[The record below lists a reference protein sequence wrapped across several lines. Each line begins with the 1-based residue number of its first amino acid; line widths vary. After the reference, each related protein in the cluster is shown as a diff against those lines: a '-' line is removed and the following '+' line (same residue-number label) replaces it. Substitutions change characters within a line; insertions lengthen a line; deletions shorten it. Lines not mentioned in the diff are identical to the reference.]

1 MAQINNAA
9 IRGEVNFEATAKI
22 TGNGNRSNTAYQNT
36 DGTNTF
42 GNTSYDTVVN
52 GKNATVNAAATAK
65 LAGVTANVQGSST
78 ATVKAPTTTVEGTT
92 SAKVKAPT
100 TTVEATSTAN
110 VSAPT
115 VNIGKS
121 GANITLTGNKTA
133 MNTKFVVNGNVYGTS
148 LPSTGEAGQVF
159 FKII

>member
-9 IRGEVNFEATAKI
+9 IRGEVNFESTAKI

-36 DGTNTF
+36 NGTNTF

-52 GKNATVNAAATAK
+52 GKNATV
-65 LAGVTANVQGSST
+65 
-78 ATVKAPTTTVEGTT
+78 
-92 SAKVKAPT
+92 SA
-100 TTVEATSTAN
+100 S
-110 VSAPT
+110 T

-121 GANITLTGNKTA
+121 GANIILTGNKTA